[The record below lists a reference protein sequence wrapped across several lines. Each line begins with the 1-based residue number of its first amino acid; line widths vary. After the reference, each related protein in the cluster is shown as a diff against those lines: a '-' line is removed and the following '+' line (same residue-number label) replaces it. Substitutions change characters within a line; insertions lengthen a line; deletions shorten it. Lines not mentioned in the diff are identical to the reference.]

1 MSVGDLLVVLSS
13 VPLSL
18 SVLLLFNRHGA
29 LVDWSGSVGAL
40 HGVRVRATCF
50 LVGLL
55 MLGAGLTLGLQQ
67 GWTATSGVVAGIAVG
82 AMLVFAVYRP
92 ATVSEEQVGRRHRAP
107 KVRLDAAARTRS
119 AAAFGCSAVAGV
131 VLVAMAVV

>member
-1 MSVGDLLVVLSS
+1 MGDLLVVLSS

-40 HGVRVRATCF
+40 RGVRVRGTCF

-67 GWTATSGVVAGIAVG
+67 GWTATSGAVAGFAAG
-82 AMLVFAVYRP
+82 AMLVFAAYRP
-92 ATVSEEQVGRRHRAP
+92 ATVFEEQVGRRHRAP
-107 KVRLDAAARTRS
+107 KVRLDRAARARS
-119 AAAFGCSAVAGV
+119 AAAFGCSAVAAV
-131 VLVAMAVV
+131 VLIAMAVF